1 MGKLKE
7 KLKSIFEKFKDIL
20 KKSFAWMS
28 DNKELT
34 VVLVPVAA
42 SFVGGTIK
50 IARDLSRKHDIY
62 KQKVLKT
69 HYVYDPSNGNYL
81 ELKRAINNRDAV
93 ELNQL
98 RKDGMT
104 VTEALYKMGMLRMRN
119 GGRR

>member
-7 KLKSIFEKFKDIL
+7 KLKSILDKFKDML

-34 VVLVPVAA
+34 VLLVPVAA

-62 KQKVLKT
+62 KQKMLKQ
-69 HYVYDPSNGNYL
+69 HYVYDPSNGDYIR
-81 ELKRAINNRDAV
+81 LKRAMKNRDAV
-93 ELNQL
+93 ELDQL
-98 RKDGMT
+98 RKQGMT
-104 VTEALYKMGMLRMRN
+104 VTEALYKMNMLHLYQ
-119 GGRR
+119 GGKR